1 MIVTCPRDRLLAAC
15 QIVGIAV
22 PARTTMP
29 VYQNLKAIAEAD
41 RLTLMATDLEV
52 GIRYELRGPAV
63 EEPGEAILPVS
74 RLTSILRESPDS
86 EIRLDSDNRR
96 TRVNTSVSEY
106 EMPGEDPASFAD
118 IADFAPGERYYE
130 LAAGD
135 LSRMIRRTVFAAAK
149 EEGKYAMRGVLWDM
163 EEKRAKLVATDGKRL
178 AVTSGPSVA
187 HGGGDKKGQSHL
199 VPPKAMSLL
208 ERILADGD
216 ASQPVQVSLRANDAL
231 FRTERAVIYSR
242 LVEGRFPPYRDVIPK
257 KANAKIAIVVNDF
270 LSAVRQAAIMT
281 DDESKRITFHFAPGK
296 LNLEA
301 QGATTGK
308 SKVSMKLEEY
318 AGPAIDISFDPMY
331 LTEMLRVLDGADTL
345 QLDLVDGQKSAVFRH
360 GEDYLYLV
368 VPLV

>member
-1 MIVTCPRDRLLAAC
+1 MIVTCPRDGLLSAC

-74 RLTSILRESPDS
+74 RLTSILRESLDN
-86 EIRLDSDNRR
+86 EIRLDADERR

-118 IADFAPGERYYE
+118 IADFEPGERYHE

-135 LSRMIRRTVFAAAK
+135 LQRMIRRTVFAAAK
-149 EEGKYAMRGVLWDM
+149 DEGKYAMRGVLWDM
-163 EEKRAKLVATDGKRL
+163 EEKKARLVATDGKRL
-178 AVTSGPSVA
+178 AVTSGPAVA
-187 HGGGDKKGQSHL
+187 QGAGDKKVHSHL

-231 FRTERAVIYSR
+231 FKTERAVIYSR

-257 KANAKIAIVVNDF
+257 KANAKIPLVVNDF

-281 DDESKRITFHFAPGK
+281 DDESKRIMFHFAPGK

-318 AGPAIDISFDPMY
+318 AGPAIDISFDPAY
-331 LTEMLRVLDGADTL
+331 LTEMLRVLDGQDVL
-345 QLDLVDGQKSAVFRH
+345 QLDLVDGQKSAVFRN